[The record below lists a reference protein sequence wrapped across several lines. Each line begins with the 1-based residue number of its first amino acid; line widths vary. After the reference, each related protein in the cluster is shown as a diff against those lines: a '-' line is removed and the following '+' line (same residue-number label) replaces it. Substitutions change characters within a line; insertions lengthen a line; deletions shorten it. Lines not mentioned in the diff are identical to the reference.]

1 MPTGVLHLKEVDT
14 DKITLDGKLSVSG
27 EARLKGPTVIV
38 DNALSVGTT
47 TTLAAD
53 TTATNVN
60 LTGTLSVS
68 GQTTI
73 GGHIIPDT
81 NDAYDIGSPE
91 FKIRDMYVSDN
102 SLWIGD
108 TTKIS
113 NVNGSLKFRKRKTNV
128 VPKAIVQ
135 AGANAGH
142 ANEAA
147 TTAAALAHAGVSSV
161 EKMKMQHWHKFMRT
175 LNAAA
180 KITDI
185 FRENDDDY
193 EETSASDAW
202 KEISDTKIYTNTN
215 VGIGTSDPDTALH
228 VKGSFKLESEDDG
241 FQLIRSTV
249 GAPDPQ
255 LIIDTKNFGVD
266 DSIEDK
272 TGQNCTKF
280 TKLYRVHG
288 TNSEGYGRDWY
299 WGLANDEYTNISLA
313 VGGESGGN
321 DPDLAFTFTT
331 TSELYCN
338 KVYAALGG
346 NADTATRLATP
357 RKING
362 VDFDGTQDITIAAGV
377 DGIETA
383 GGEYGTV
390 TTQGGLRSWG
400 GYAIQN
406 QWVLMAHT
414 NGNHCGIYNDQDNE
428 WGMYCDRNSHTR
440 LHWNG
445 SEKARTESWGFR
457 VKGRLHQDGF
467 GWVDDKINAAQS
479 AANAAQSAADS
490 KQPKGSYAHVNG
502 RTNTSFNCSHI
513 VCHSSYNQWMW
524 GRYYNK
530 HGKSGSWEG
539 WRALSVYAAQHI
551 RCNEIHATSD
561 RRIKKDIEHI
571 DDDSALQM
579 LRKIQPRTYAYI
591 DECEHGPGRVFGFI
605 AQEVKDIM
613 PHAVAVQEG
622 DLPNI
627 QRFATV
633 DYAKNVITLEDFDTE
648 NLNNTENII
657 FMDQDEQ
664 QQTLKIKSVLNSTQ
678 LEIEDDLR
686 EALKSMETSRLKD
699 YSYTGKIFVWGQ
711 KVNDFHHIQKSAI
724 FTVATAALQE
734 VDRQLQAE
742 KVRNDALE
750 ARNDALEA
758 RNDALEAKFSEL
770 NDTLVK
776 KIGEMESVIQELKQR

>member
-1 MPTGVLHLKEVDT
+1 MG
-14 DKITLDGKLSVSG
+14 S
-27 EARLKGPTVIV
+27 
-38 DNALSVGTT
+38 T

-60 LTGTLSVS
+60 LSGTLSVS

-73 GGHIIPDT
+73 GGHILPDT

-113 NVNGSLKFRKRKTNV
+113 NVNGSLKFRKRKINV

-135 AGANAGH
+135 AGAHAGH

-161 EKMKMQHWHKFMRT
+161 DKMKMQHWHKFMRT

-249 GAPDPQ
+249 GAADPQ

-362 VDFDGTQDITIAAGV
+362 VDFDGTQDITIEAGGGGGGAGYGPDSDILTCTNNILVERYKYVNVYHEQRDGFSLSNGFYAYKIHFPDATHAGWNPGTNFSYQGFVIIENGNPNSFYTGMSRYSYLTWHPGTGIARGSETSFRVGV
-377 DGIETA
+377 DENGFQYIALTHNRL
-383 GGEYGTV
+383 TLSQP
-390 TTQGGLRSWG
+390 TQ
-400 GYAIQN
+400 
-406 QWVLMAHT
+406 V
-414 NGNHCGIYNDQDNE
+414 
-428 WGMYCDRNSHTR
+428 
-440 LHWNG
+440 
-445 SEKARTESWGFR
+445 
-457 VKGRLHQDGF
+457 
-467 GWVDDKINAAQS
+467 
-479 AANAAQSAADS
+479 
-490 KQPKGSYAHVNG
+490 
-502 RTNTSFNCSHI
+502 NCS
-513 VCHSSYNQWMW
+513 
-524 GRYYNK
+524 
-530 HGKSGSWEG
+530 
-539 WRALSVYAAQHI
+539 
-551 RCNEIHATSD
+551 
-561 RRIKKDIEHI
+561 
-571 DDDSALQM
+571 
-579 LRKIQPRTYAYI
+579 
-591 DECEHGPGRVFGFI
+591 F
-605 AQEVKDIM
+605 
-613 PHAVAVQEG
+613 
-622 DLPNI
+622 
-627 QRFATV
+627 
-633 DYAKNVITLEDFDTE
+633 
-648 NLNNTENII
+648 
-657 FMDQDEQ
+657 
-664 QQTLKIKSVLNSTQ
+664 
-678 LEIEDDLR
+678 
-686 EALKSMETSRLKD
+686 
-699 YSYTGKIFVWGQ
+699 
-711 KVNDFHHIQKSAI
+711 
-724 FTVATAALQE
+724 
-734 VDRQLQAE
+734 
-742 KVRNDALE
+742 
-750 ARNDALEA
+750 
-758 RNDALEAKFSEL
+758 
-770 NDTLVK
+770 K
-776 KIGEMESVIQELKQR
+776 KIVNWDGNSG